1 MRDLLWTA
9 LFAAPHADAGELLEQ
24 LWVTLAAAGVPVRRA
39 TVALRTLHPEIVGLG
54 YVWETGQKLE
64 RNEHPHGELAL
75 PRFRESPFRHL
86 FDGGGPLRV
95 RLEGDGPL
103 PFPVLHELRARGFT
117 DYMALPLAFASG
129 QVHALAV
136 ASDRPGGF
144 SDEHAIVLRE
154 LAPALAAALEARE
167 TRRVARTLLA
177 TYLGSRAGDEVLDGN
192 IRRGDVEM
200 IDAIVLSCDL
210 RRFTSLSLAMK
221 PAEIVALL
229 NDYFDRVCTPIV
241 DAGGEVLKFM
251 GDGILS
257 ILPIRGEDAP
267 TACATALG
275 AARAAVHDVEGRPFA
290 GDRAL
295 RMGLALHLG
304 PVAFGNVGSRRR
316 LDFTVIG
323 PTVNLASRLA
333 GMCARFER
341 ALLVSSAFAAMA
353 PDGARSLGVHQIRGL
368 PDAQEVF
375 TYDG

>member
-1 MRDLLWTA
+1 VRDLLWNA
-9 LFAAPHADAGELLEQ
+9 LFAAPHADAGELLEH

-54 YVWETGQKLE
+54 YVWEAGRALE

-75 PRFRESPFRHL
+75 ARFRDSPFRHL
-86 FDGGGPLRV
+86 FEGGAPLHIRI
-95 RLEGDGPL
+95 EGDGPL

-117 DYMALPLAFASG
+117 DYLALPLAFVSG
-129 QVHALAV
+129 QVHALTV

-144 SDEHAIVLRE
+144 SDEHALLFRE
-154 LAPALAAALEARE
+154 LAPALAAALDVRE

-177 TYLGSRAGDEVLDGN
+177 TYLGSRAGDEVLEGN
-192 IRRGDVEM
+192 VRRGDVAM
-200 IDAIVLSCDL
+200 IDAIVLSCDM
-210 RRFTSLSLAMK
+210 RGFTSLSLGMT
-221 PAEIVALL
+221 PADVVALL
-229 NDYFDRVCTPIV
+229 NEYFDRVCTPIV

-251 GDGILS
+251 GDGMLS
-257 ILPIRGEDAP
+257 ILPLRGEDAP
-267 TACATALG
+267 AACATALR
-275 AARAAVHDVEGRPFA
+275 AARAAVNEVEQRPFG
-290 GDRAL
+290 GDLAL

-333 GMCARFER
+333 GMCGRLER

-353 PDGARSLGVHQIRGL
+353 PDGARSLGVHQVRGL
-368 PDAQEVF
+368 PDAEEVF
-375 TYDG
+375 TYEA

>member
-9 LFAAPHADAGELLEQ
+9 LFAAPHADAGELLEH

-54 YVWETGQKLE
+54 YVWEAGQKLE

-86 FDGGGPLRV
+86 FDGGAPLRV

-144 SDEHAIVLRE
+144 SDEHALVLRE

-267 TACATALG
+267 AACATALG
-275 AARAAVHDVEGRPFA
+275 AARAAVHDVEERPFA

-341 ALLVSSAFAAMA
+341 ALLVSSAFAALA